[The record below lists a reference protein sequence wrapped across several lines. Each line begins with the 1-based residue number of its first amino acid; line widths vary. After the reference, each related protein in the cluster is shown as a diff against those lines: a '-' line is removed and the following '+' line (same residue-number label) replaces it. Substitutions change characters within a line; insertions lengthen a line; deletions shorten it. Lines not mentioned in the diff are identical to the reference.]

1 MNNKMHSIRKIR
13 ALISFMLGV
22 ALFTV
27 GIFCSAPS
35 SQPVSEWFPLS
46 TETASDRHLTVQQ
59 SLIVTD
65 TTGQFQAP
73 LARTSSHGQFVYE
86 SLPPS
91 AQPSARTAKNWTPSQ
106 ADVNYGLLSHT
117 IPVLPV
123 RVIVSTLHAT
133 VLPSPHLPSAGGLVV
148 FPTPPPYDC

>member
-1 MNNKMHSIRKIR
+1 MYSIRKIR

-22 ALFTV
+22 ALFAV
-27 GIFCSAPS
+27 GIFCSLPS
-35 SQPVSEWFPLS
+35 SQPLSEWLVPLS
-46 TETASDRHLTVQQ
+46 AENASDRHLVAQQ

-73 LARTSSHGQFVYE
+73 LARTSSHGQLVYE

-91 AQPSARTAKNWTPSQ
+91 SQPSARTAKHWTPPQ
-106 ADVNYGLLSHT
+106 ADDANHGLLSRAT
-117 IPVLPV
+117 PVLPA
-123 RVIVSTLHAT
+123 RAIVAT
-133 VLPSPHLPSAGGLVV
+133 VCAVTFPSPLLPSAGGLVV